1 MNNNIHKI
9 DGERVAVEMA
19 MTVKLGLDL
28 HARDV
33 VVCRQ
38 NDGQQP
44 KPVCRMSHKE
54 LLDLVAGLIAAGH
67 RVESCYEAG
76 PCGYGLHRKLIQMGA
91 RNRVIV
97 PRKWDAEGRRVKTD
111 RRDARE
117 ICDALDRYLR
127 GNTTAFSVVYVPTEE
142 QEEARALG
150 RQRGMLVKERQRCV
164 VRGHGL
170 MLTAGV
176 QADPDWWHP
185 KAWSEL
191 AKTLPPELRARIETW
206 QRQALHFESEIEAWT
221 KRVESMGEKQILV
234 KGLGL
239 LTNTLLGMEVCDWA
253 RFGGRRKVGG
263 YSGLCPSEYS
273 TGTRRRQ
280 GSISK
285 HGNPRMRH
293 LLVEAAWRLL
303 RWQPDYPPLKKLRQA
318 LGARARKRAVVAVAR
333 RLAIDLWRIHTGR
346 CTPEQLGLKVG

>member
-1 MNNNIHKI
+1 
-9 DGERVAVEMA
+9 
-19 MTVKLGLDL
+19 MTVKLGMDL
-28 HARDV
+28 HAQDV

-38 NDGQQP
+38 NDGQVP
-44 KPVCRMSHKE
+44 KPVRRMKQEE
-54 LLDLVAGLIAAGH
+54 LLEEVAELIAGGH

-76 PCGYGLHRKLIQMGA
+76 PCGYRLHRKLMELGA
-91 RNRVIV
+91 INRVIV
-97 PRKWDAEGRRVKTD
+97 PRKWDAEGKRVKTD

-127 GNTTAFSVVYVPTEE
+127 GNNTAFSVVYVPTEE
-142 QEEARALG
+142 QEEKRALG

-176 QADPDWWHP
+176 QADPGWWQP
-185 KAWSEL
+185 KAWSAL
-191 AKTLPPELRARIETW
+191 AKTLPAELRARIETW
-206 QRQALHFESEIEAWT
+206 QRQALHFESEIETWT
-221 KRVESMGEKQILV
+221 KRVESVGKKQILI

-239 LTNTLLGMEVCDWA
+239 LTNTLLGMEVCDWN
-253 RFGGRRKVGG
+253 RLDGRRQVGG

-285 HGNPRMRH
+285 HGNPRLRH

-303 RWQPDYPPLKKLRQA
+303 RWQPDYPPLKKLRNA
-318 LGARARKRAVVAVAR
+318 VGSRARKRAVVAVAR
-333 RLAIDLWRIHTGR
+333 RLAIDLWRIHTAR

>member
-1 MNNNIHKI
+1 
-9 DGERVAVEMA
+9 
-19 MTVKLGLDL
+19 MTVKLGMDL
-28 HARDV
+28 HAQDV
-33 VVCRQ
+33 VVSRQ
-38 NDGQQP
+38 NDGQIP
-44 KPVCRMSHKE
+44 KPACRMRHEE
-54 LLDLVAGLIAAGH
+54 LLEVVAGLVARGH

-76 PCGYGLHRKLIQMGA
+76 PCGYTLHRKLLEMGA
-91 RNRVIV
+91 SNRVIV
-97 PRKWDAEGRRVKTD
+97 PRKWDGEGKRVKTD

-127 GNTTAFSVVYVPTEE
+127 GNNTAFTVVYVPTEE
-142 QEEARALG
+142 QEESRALG

-176 QADPDWWHP
+176 QAEPGWWQR
-185 KAWSEL
+185 KAWGEL
-191 AKTLPPELRARIETW
+191 AKTLPAELRTRVETW
-206 QRQALHFESEIEAWT
+206 QRQALQYEAEIEAWT
-221 KRVESMGEKQILV
+221 KRVESAGKKQILI

-239 LTNTLLGMEVCDWA
+239 LTTTLLGMEVCDWT
-253 RFGGRRKVGG
+253 RFGGRRQVGG

-285 HGNPRMRH
+285 HGNPRIRH

-303 RWQPDYPPLKKLRQA
+303 RWQPDYPPLKKLRSA
-318 LGARARKRAVVAVAR
+318 VGARARKRAVVAVAR
-333 RLAIDLWRIHTGR
+333 RLAIDLWRIHTAR
-346 CTPEQLGLKVG
+346 CTPEQLGLKAG